1 MKTDKTILPT
11 IHLNGTSAASLTE
24 DYAQARRAVQDAM
37 NAMQKID
44 FNNRDYYPQGQ
55 MAWLD
60 AVRQRQN
67 LFNALAHVAAELH
80 KIEAHCFSF
89 IK

>member
-1 MKTDKTILPT
+1 MKHDKMILPT
-11 IHLNGTSAASLTE
+11 IHLNGSSAKSLTDE
-24 DYAQARRAVQDAM
+24 YTQARRAVHDAM

-60 AVRQRQN
+60 AVRQRQD

>member
-37 NAMQKID
+37 NALQRVD

-55 MAWLD
+55 LAWLD
-60 AVRQRQN
+60 AVRQRQDLLN
-67 LFNALAHVAAELH
+67 QLANVCAELMA
-80 KIEAHCFSF
+80 IEIHCYGA